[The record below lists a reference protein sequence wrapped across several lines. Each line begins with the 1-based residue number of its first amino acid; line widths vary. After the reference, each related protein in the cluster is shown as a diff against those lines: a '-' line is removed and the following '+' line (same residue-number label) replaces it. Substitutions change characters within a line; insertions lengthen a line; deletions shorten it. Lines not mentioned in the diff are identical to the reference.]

1 MRIWAYVSQK
11 GGSGKSTL
19 STQTAVYA
27 EECGEAVCLID
38 LDPQKSSLAWSQI
51 RGSRVPAVQPA
62 TPDQVPDLIAAAGTL
77 GATLMLI
84 DTAPHTNTGAL
95 AAIRAADLIICPTQP
110 TLFDIAA
117 LKDTVGLL
125 NNAERIDRAIAV
137 VNGLPHKGTE
147 DAYGEAVVA
156 VQSLGLR
163 VAKSH
168 IGHRR
173 AFVVAIGKGKGVT
186 ELSKKEGALAAQ
198 EIKDLWGELNQL
210 SPIVT
215 KKTKRARVS

>member
-1 MRIWAYVSQK
+1 MRIWANVSQK

-19 STQTAVYA
+19 ATQLSVYA
-27 EECGEAVCLID
+27 EECGEAVVLLD
-38 LDPQKSSLAWSQI
+38 LDPQGSSLAWSQI

-62 TPDQVPDLIAAAGTL
+62 KPEQVPDLVAAAQKL
-77 GATLMLI
+77 GATLMLL
-84 DTAPHTNTGAL
+84 DTAPHSNEGAL
-95 AAIRAADLIICPTQP
+95 AAVRAADLIICPTQP

-125 NNAERIDRAIAV
+125 NLAESRDRAIAV
-137 VNGLPHKGTE
+137 VNGLPHKSTE
-147 DAYGEAVVA
+147 EAYGEAVVA

-173 AFVVAIGKGKGVT
+173 AFAAAIGKGKGVT
-186 ELSKKEGALAAQ
+186 ELAKKDGALAAQ
-198 EIKDLWGELNQL
+198 EIKALWGELNKL
-210 SPIVT
+210 SPIV
-215 KKTKRARVS
+215 KKAKRARLS

>member
-1 MRIWAYVSQK
+1 MRTWAFVSQK

-19 STQTAVYA
+19 STQLAVYA

-38 LDPQKSSLAWSQI
+38 LDPQASSLAWSQI
-51 RGSRVPAVQPA
+51 RGSRVPTVQPA
-62 TPDQVPDLIAAAGTL
+62 KPDQVPDLVAAAPKF

-84 DTAPHTNTGAL
+84 DTAPHTDTGAL
-95 AAIRAADLIICPTQP
+95 AAVRAADLIICPTQP

-117 LKDTVGLL
+117 LKETVRLL
-125 NNAERIDRAIAV
+125 DLAEGRDRAVAV

-147 DAYGEAVVA
+147 AAYDEAVVA

-163 VAKSH
+163 VATSH

-186 ELSKKEGALAAQ
+186 EVAKKDLAAD
-198 EIKDLWGELNQL
+198 EIRGLWGELNKL

-215 KKTKRARVS
+215 TTADQARAS

>member
-1 MRIWAYVSQK
+1 MRTWAFVSQK

-19 STQTAVYA
+19 STQLAVYA

-38 LDPQKSSLAWSQI
+38 LDPQASSLAWSQI
-51 RGSRVPAVQPA
+51 RGSRVPTVQPA
-62 TPDQVPDLIAAAGTL
+62 KPAQVPELVAAAPKL

-84 DTAPHTNTGAL
+84 DTAPHTDTGAL
-95 AAIRAADLIICPTQP
+95 AAILAANLIICPTQP

-117 LKDTVGLL
+117 LKDTVRLL
-125 NNAERIDRAIAV
+125 DLAERRDRAVAV

-147 DAYGEAVVA
+147 AAYDEAVVA

-163 VAKSH
+163 VAARH

-173 AFVVAIGKGKGVT
+173 AFVTAIGKGKGVT
-186 ELSKKEGALAAQ
+186 EVAKKDEAAR
-198 EIKDLWGELNQL
+198 EIKELWGELNQI
-210 SPIVT
+210 SPIGT
-215 KKTKRARVS
+215 TTADQART

>member
-19 STQTAVYA
+19 ATQTAVYA

-38 LDPQKSSLAWSQI
+38 LDPQASSLAWSQI
-51 RGSRVPAVQPA
+51 RGSRVPTVQPA
-62 TPDQVPDLIAAAGTL
+62 QPEQVPDLAAAAAQL
-77 GATLMLI
+77 GVTLMLL
-84 DTAPHTNTGAL
+84 DTAPHTNAGAL
-95 AAIRAADLIICPTQP
+95 AAVRAADLIICPTQP

-117 LKDTVGLL
+117 LKDTVRLL
-125 NNAERIDRAIAV
+125 DHAECRDRAIAV
-137 VNGLPHKGTE
+137 VNGLPHKNPE

-173 AFVVAIGKGKGVT
+173 AFVLAIGKGKGVT
-186 ELSKKEGALAAQ
+186 EVAKKDPAAK
-198 EIKDLWGELNQL
+198 EIKALWGELNKL

-215 KKTKRARVS
+215 AKQESVS